1 MLADHGRIDGL
12 VNNAGGQYRAPLKT
26 ISTKGFEAV
35 VKSNLTGGFIV
46 MREVYNRWMIEHGGA
61 IVNMI
66 ADIWHGWP
74 HFSHSAAARGGMLTL
89 SECAATEWAESGVRV
104 NTVAPGSIASQG
116 LDTYEDKDTAFIQ
129 NDLTPGIP
137 LQRFGTEA
145 EVSAAI
151 VYLLSPAA
159 SYITGSCIRIDGG
172 APNARRGWWD
182 LQPSQEQRRLRRL
195 PPVHATGDP
204 RRGAVTPLQAI
215 IHRLR
220 RRGARRHGR
229 CRARNRE
236 PVRRAGCA
244 GGDARARITN
254 AARRRARRSARVA
267 SRGEVSF
274 VQVDATDPDD
284 TLAGRAGVS
293 RRARFDRRAGEHD
306 GSQRPPAAA
315 AHHPDPVRP
324 TAHQRDHPAA
334 PAHDARRVAG
344 DARAVDAGSIVNV
357 ASDAAKVA
365 TPGETLV
372 GAAMAAIVMYSKAA
386 ALEAKR
392 EGVRINVL
400 TPSLIADT
408 PGAALIGSDPF
419 SAKLFEKAAA
429 MAHLGVASPADLA
442 AMTLFLASPAAS
454 RITGQTI
461 SINGG
466 ISVG

>member
-1 MLADHGRIDGL
+1 MSYNSIYNRGLFSDQVIIVTGGGSGIGRCTAHELASLGAHVAIVGRNEVKLERVRAEIQSEGGSVSTHTADIRDEDAVIATVDRVLADHGQINGL

-46 MREVYNRWMIEHGGA
+46 MREVYNRWMIENGGA

-182 LQPSQEQRRLRRL
+182 LQPSKNNVAFDGFHL
-195 PPVHATGDP
+195 
-204 RRGAVTPLQAI
+204 
-215 IHRLR
+215 
-220 RRGARRHGR
+220 
-229 CRARNRE
+229 
-236 PVRRAGCA
+236 
-244 GGDARARITN
+244 
-254 AARRRARRSARVA
+254 SA
-267 SRGEVSF
+267 
-274 VQVDATDPDD
+274 
-284 TLAGRAGVS
+284 
-293 RRARFDRRAGEHD
+293 
-306 GSQRPPAAA
+306 PPA
-315 AHHPDPVRP
+315 
-324 TAHQRDHPAA
+324 
-334 PAHDARRVAG
+334 
-344 DARAVDAGSIVNV
+344 ILN
-357 ASDAAKVA
+357 
-365 TPGETLV
+365 E
-372 GAAMAAIVMYSKAA
+372 
-386 ALEAKR
+386 AL
-392 EGVRINVL
+392 
-400 TPSLIADT
+400 
-408 PGAALIGSDPF
+408 
-419 SAKLFEKAAA
+419 
-429 MAHLGVASPADLA
+429 
-442 AMTLFLASPAAS
+442 
-454 RITGQTI
+454 
-461 SINGG
+461 
-466 ISVG
+466 